1 MKKINYKEKK
11 ITSPPKIKN
20 ISKNNDFFNND
31 SFSLEKIFLTSRK
44 ANENQ
49 KHKIKQNNIK
59 INSIKFSQLKNLTKR
74 KDITNKKEKEKENN
88 RQSQNKQNKNI
99 CQCFKTSSNLI
110 SDKKNKNRNNNSQ
123 NKRNLQVNKNEA
135 SHKVANKSKKIINFR
150 KGVNNHLNKFKSY
163 HPEPIMNK
171 GDIKRLNNSN
181 KTDSNKKKNYE
192 LEYISTHDIRFQCPK
207 TLFNAYEYNS
217 KSNNKNLIRVQ
228 KKAFKNNMYELNEEI
243 NNLRSRSLENR
254 STNKRYKSFINKANK
269 DKKKNVSGYI
279 KIDNNNN
286 NVRKDMIKWLN
297 LWEKKSMNI
306 NKPKEKYNKKEI
318 SLFKNK
324 IYSYICKL
332 HGNLF
337 FNSLKELQKTKVVK
351 SYFDSYKN
359 RIALKNILEQ
369 LKEFQKSKNDERK
382 KEIEK
387 LNRLRKLILKYATLK
402 KCLIKWK
409 NIKNTKVKYFE
420 EMHIKFN
427 SNNNDYDLE
436 DYNDDSYN
444 DYFNKSQ
451 PEINSTRIKNSNILR
466 NKYDISNMKPN
477 KEHNNN
483 INININYNLIANNN
497 PLERGIYMKKKI
509 KIPKHKNYQNKSCF
523 IRENEQEDINND
535 IIYEQ
540 SNFMNNSMI
549 TKRIKIKKK
558 ENNKIYFPKH
568 VKPSYIPNDIDYL
581 AYKNNINNM
590 KYTNNINDMRSKRG
604 VINKKINFKLQK
616 IYDIKNKF

>member
-1 MKKINYKEKK
+1 
-11 ITSPPKIKN
+11 
-20 ISKNNDFFNND
+20 
-31 SFSLEKIFLTSRK
+31 
-44 ANENQ
+44 
-49 KHKIKQNNIK
+49 
-59 INSIKFSQLKNLTKR
+59 
-74 KDITNKKEKEKENN
+74 
-88 RQSQNKQNKNI
+88 
-99 CQCFKTSSNLI
+99 
-110 SDKKNKNRNNNSQ
+110 
-123 NKRNLQVNKNEA
+123 
-135 SHKVANKSKKIINFR
+135 
-150 KGVNNHLNKFKSY
+150 
-163 HPEPIMNK
+163 
-171 GDIKRLNNSN
+171 
-181 KTDSNKKKNYE
+181 
-192 LEYISTHDIRFQCPK
+192 
-207 TLFNAYEYNS
+207 
-217 KSNNKNLIRVQ
+217 
-228 KKAFKNNMYELNEEI
+228 
-243 NNLRSRSLENR
+243 
-254 STNKRYKSFINKANK
+254 
-269 DKKKNVSGYI
+269 
-279 KIDNNNN
+279 
-286 NVRKDMIKWLN
+286 
-297 LWEKKSMNI
+297 
-306 NKPKEKYNKKEI
+306 
-318 SLFKNK
+318 
-324 IYSYICKL
+324 
-332 HGNLF
+332 
-337 FNSLKELQKTKVVK
+337 
-351 SYFDSYKN
+351 
-359 RIALKNILEQ
+359 
-369 LKEFQKSKNDERK
+369 
-382 KEIEK
+382 
-387 LNRLRKLILKYATLK
+387 
-402 KCLIKWK
+402 
-409 NIKNTKVKYFE
+409 
-420 EMHIKFN
+420 MHIKFN